1 MVNLGKIYSHKVSLY
16 QTLNV
21 KPYQSPKLVLGTM
34 HSLNIH
40 VYNSDA
46 DKKNPCIQMALH
58 AYLNRVFSYVDQNIQ
73 IKDSYM
79 YVVSL
84 G

>member
-1 MVNLGKIYSHKVSLY
+1 
-16 QTLNV
+16 
-21 KPYQSPKLVLGTM
+21 
-34 HSLNIH
+34 
-40 VYNSDA
+40 
-46 DKKNPCIQMALH
+46 MALH

-84 G
+84 GWIKFFDTGKKNLILDFTHPPWPAVSVGSIACFPFK

>member
-1 MVNLGKIYSHKVSLY
+1 
-16 QTLNV
+16 
-21 KPYQSPKLVLGTM
+21 
-34 HSLNIH
+34 
-40 VYNSDA
+40 
-46 DKKNPCIQMALH
+46 MALH

-84 G
+84 GWIKFFDTGKKI